1 MRSLGILLLIL
12 IAHLQVIAQNST
24 LKITIIG
31 IQSNEGNIKV
41 AIYDEN
47 GESAFLKNLESAF
60 DKKIGSISNGKC
72 NVQFTNLPYG
82 TYAVSVF
89 HDQNNNNQLERAP
102 LGFPL
107 EPYGISNNSKKLGPP
122 DFESAMFMINS
133 ETMSITIEMRSFKKK

>member
-47 GESAFLKNLESAF
+47 GESAFLK
-60 DKKIGSISNGKC
+60 I
-72 NVQFTNLPYG
+72 
-82 TYAVSVF
+82 
-89 HDQNNNNQLERAP
+89 
-102 LGFPL
+102 
-107 EPYGISNNSKKLGPP
+107 
-122 DFESAMFMINS
+122 
-133 ETMSITIEMRSFKKK
+133 